1 MRFAACVRDGK
12 RHVGMVEGARILP
25 VASLWEEPRSLGQM
39 SKSPD
44 LDGIELALPIEAPG
58 TNVCLGSSC
67 ADPAREAIERL
78 RIRRLRSAR
87 GAAGQG

>member
-1 MRFAACVRDGK
+1 
-12 RHVGMVEGARILP
+12 
-25 VASLWEEPRSLGQM
+25 M